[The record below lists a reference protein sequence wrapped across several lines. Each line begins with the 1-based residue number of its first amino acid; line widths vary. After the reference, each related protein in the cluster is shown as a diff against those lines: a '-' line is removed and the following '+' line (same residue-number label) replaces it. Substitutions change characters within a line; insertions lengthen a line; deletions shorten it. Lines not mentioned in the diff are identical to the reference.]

1 MEPKIRRITDKSG
14 DYAEITGGS
23 GIGRVLR
30 IPDEVDGLPVRSV
43 CGHAFERNQVIE
55 EVILPDTLLQVGG
68 FAFYGCGK
76 LRKISLSDHTEG
88 WGNGVLRLCDSLSH
102 VEFRV
107 HRGRYA
113 VLRDL
118 LAGVDCRLYVKIVE
132 NGEETELYFPA
143 YVRGFDED
151 TFARAIH
158 SWIEGAGYAYREAVE
173 RKGVN
178 MRTYDS
184 LFERAR
190 SAGTE
195 SGARVALSRLMYPK
209 ALRMEM
215 KTEYECYLRQNAEEV
230 IRLLLD
236 ERSMEARK
244 RVFFLAGNGLLTAEA
259 ADAGALISSG
269 MRDSEMT
276 ALLMSCGTRGRT
288 AYEESDGDFFDP
300 GDL

>member
-1 MEPKIRRITDKSG
+1 M
-14 DYAEITGGS
+14 
-23 GIGRVLR
+23 
-30 IPDEVDGLPVRSV
+30 
-43 CGHAFERNQVIE
+43 IE
-55 EVILPDTLLQVGG
+55 EVILPDSLLQVGG

-88 WGNGVLRLCDSLSH
+88 WGNGGLRLCDSLSH

-107 HRGRYA
+107 LRERYGI
-113 VLRDL
+113 LRDL
-118 LAGVDCRLYVKIVE
+118 LAGTDCRLYVKIVRDT
-132 NGEETELYFPA
+132 EETELYFPA

-184 LFERAR
+184 LFARAR

-195 SGARVALSRLMYPK
+195 SSARVALSRLMYPE

-215 KTEYECYLRQNAEEV
+215 KTEYERWLRENSEDV
-230 IRLLLD
+230 LRLLLG
-236 ERSMEARK
+236 ERSMEARE
-244 RVFFLAGNGLLTAEA
+244 RVFFLAGNGLLTPEA
-259 ADAGALISSG
+259 ADAGALIASG
-269 MRDSEMT
+269 MRDGELT
-276 ALLMSCGTRGRT
+276 ALLMSCGTMGR
-288 AYEESDGDFFDP
+288 AVSEEPDSDLFDL

>member
-1 MEPKIRRITDKSG
+1 MELLTQRVTERNG
-14 DYAEITGGS
+14 DCAEITGGS
-23 GIGRVLR
+23 DIGRVLR
-30 IPDEVDGLPVRSV
+30 IPDAIGGLPVCSV
-43 CGHAFERNQVIE
+43 AGHAFERNQMIE
-55 EVILPDTLLQVGG
+55 EVILPDSLLQVGG

-184 LFERAR
+184 LFARAR

-195 SGARVALSRLMYPK
+195 SSARVALSRLMYPK

>member
-1 MEPKIRRITDKSG
+1 MELLTRRVTERNG
-14 DYAEITGGS
+14 DCAEITGGS
-23 GIGRVLR
+23 DIGRVLR
-30 IPDEVDGLPVRSV
+30 IPDEIEGLPVCSV
-43 CGHAFERNQVIE
+43 AGHAFERNQMIE
-55 EVILPDTLLQVGG
+55 EVILPDSLLQVGG

-76 LRKISLSDHTEG
+76 LRKISVSDHTEG

-107 HRGRYA
+107 HRGRYG

-118 LAGVDCRLYVKIVE
+118 LAGVDCRLYLKIVE

-143 YVRGFDED
+143 YVRAFDED

-158 SWIEGAGYAYREAVE
+158 SWIEGAGYAYRETVE
-173 RKGVN
+173 RQGVH
-178 MRTYDS
+178 MRNYDA
-184 LFERAR
+184 LFARAR
-190 SAGTE
+190 AEGTE

-230 IRLLLD
+230 IRLLLA

-276 ALLMSCGTRGRT
+276 ALLMSCGTRGRA

>member
-1 MEPKIRRITDKSG
+1 MELWIRRVTERNG
-14 DYAEITGGS
+14 DCAEITGGS
-23 GIGRVLR
+23 DIGRILR
-30 IPDEVDGLPVRSV
+30 IPDEIEGLPVCSV
-43 CGHAFERNQVIE
+43 AGHAFERNQLIE
-55 EVILPDTLLQVGG
+55 EVILPDSLLQVGG

-107 HRGRYA
+107 RKGRYSI
-113 VLRDL
+113 LRDL
-118 LAGVDCRLYVKIVE
+118 LAGVDCRLYVRIIE
-132 NGEETELYFPA
+132 GDEETELYFPA

-178 MRTYDS
+178 MRTYDA
-184 LFERAR
+184 LFARAR

-195 SGARVALSRLMYPK
+195 SGTRVALSRLMYPK
-209 ALRMEM
+209 ALRVEI
-215 KTEYECYLRQNAEEV
+215 KTEYERWLRQNAEDV
-230 IRLLLD
+230 IRLLLG
-236 ERSMEARK
+236 EHSMETRE
-244 RVFFLAGNGLLTAEA
+244 RVFFLAGNGLLTPEA
-259 ADAGALISSG
+259 ADAGALIASE
-269 MRDSEMT
+269 MRDGEMT
-276 ALLMSCGTRGRT
+276 ALLMSCGTRGR
-288 AYEESDGDFFDP
+288 AAVGEPDSDLFDL